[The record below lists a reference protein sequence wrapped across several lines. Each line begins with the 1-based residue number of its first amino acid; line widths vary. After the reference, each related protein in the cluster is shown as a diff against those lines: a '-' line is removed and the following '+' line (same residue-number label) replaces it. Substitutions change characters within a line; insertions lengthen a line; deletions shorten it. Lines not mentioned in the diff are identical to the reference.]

1 MNMWPL
7 RETTPYQSITILQTF
22 TLNSMKELTWYS
34 TTCINFL
41 TVKKICS
48 TNCYNKNYY
57 YTLITGSHHSL
68 NRKRNERCKT
78 INKSPKTSLLSFHLS
93 FHFLLFFLVYLW
105 GWCKKPGGQNI
116 DPEEIE
122 SPAWGLKKEH
132 GVETFKFNSDKS
144 NVGKMMLL

>member
-41 TVKKICS
+41 TVKQICS
-48 TNCYNKNYY
+48 TNCYNKNYH
-57 YTLITGSHHSL
+57 YTLITDSPHPL
-68 NRKRNERCKT
+68 NRKGNEWCKT

-93 FHFLLFFLVYLW
+93 FHFLLFFFVYLW